1 MLLFL
6 LYLYLHSP
14 SMFGGRE
21 ANLNAWMFERQLK
34 ELSDSL
40 GSSFMDSSQSL
51 SFVPLSCVRDYRLLV
66 SDMTPG
72 III

>member
-1 MLLFL
+1 
-6 LYLYLHSP
+6 
-14 SMFGGRE
+14 MFGGRE
-21 ANLNAWMFERQLK
+21 VNLNAWMFERQLE

-40 GSSFMDSSQSL
+40 GSSFMDSSQIL